1 MKAHRHA
8 KRTEKLSA
16 KLESPAEEF
25 KRLFRGVAGKA
36 DAGEKDSQLMARA
49 ARRMNV
55 KLPEDRQIS
64 ERRAR
69 SYWYGEIEEPSS
81 LHMDVARSLGGT
93 QPLEEM
99 IDAVAGVE
107 RYLEEL
113 QSRLAQFRGDRSR
126 ELGQGMRDLFALRAD
141 RRLLGRNAHSPADLT
156 GDLEFP
162 RR

>member
-1 MKAHRHA
+1 M
-8 KRTEKLSA
+8 
-16 KLESPAEEF
+16 ESPAEELQ
-25 KRLFRGVAGKA
+25 RLFRGLAGKA
-36 DAGEKDSQLMARA
+36 EAGEKDSQLMARA

-55 KLPEDRQIS
+55 KLPPQWQIA

-69 SYWYGEIEEPSS
+69 SYWYGEIDAPPS
-81 LHMDVARSLGGT
+81 LHMDVARSLGAA

-113 QSRLAQFRGDRSR
+113 QSRLAQYRGDRTR
-126 ELGQGMRDLFALRAD
+126 ELGQGVRNMFALRAD
-141 RRLLGRNAHSPADLT
+141 RGAPGRNVHSTADLT